1 MRTSPGGS
9 VTDSSWRS
17 TWSRRPVSARA
28 GTGSTSG
35 GSSAERIWGSESTT
49 ARTPERRRKGPGRR
63 RQLSGPGVAEAGDHV
78 VPAFIVGA
86 ALRCVRLPVIQGG
99 GWPSSAYLLATAH
112 TSNTTV
118 ICDVAPPVDTARRR
132 GNVRLNTLRSCF
144 ATICSVTV
152 CGVSHAIGHKNL
164 RGNSYLSLR

>member
-49 ARTPERRRKGPGRR
+49 ARTPERRRKGPDRR

-78 VPAFIVGA
+78 VPAFIIGA
-86 ALRCVRLPVIQGG
+86 ALRCVRLLFIQGG
-99 GWPSSAYLLATAH
+99 PGCRDRAALAVNGEAQLC
-112 TSNTTV
+112 V
-118 ICDVAPPVDTARRR
+118 VGLAVADFGACLGGGGAAGAGLP
-132 GNVRLNTLRSCF
+132 
-144 ATICSVTV
+144 
-152 CGVSHAIGHKNL
+152 
-164 RGNSYLSLR
+164 